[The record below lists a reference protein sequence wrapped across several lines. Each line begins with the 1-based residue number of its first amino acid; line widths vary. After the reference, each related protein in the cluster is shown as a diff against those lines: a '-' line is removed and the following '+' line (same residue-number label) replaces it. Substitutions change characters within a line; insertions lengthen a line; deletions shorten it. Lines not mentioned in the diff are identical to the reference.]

1 MGVRFYKTT
10 LRWLSLLWGASL
22 LAACGITPSRSGPS
36 QESLVALGQQVYQE
50 TCARCHGSG
59 GEGLI
64 GPALDRTGHAWHHP
78 DQQIRDW
85 IQNGKLGLQISMP
98 AYGEQLDEAEIE
110 AVMAFIKTWW
120 DDEQRRVQADVTSR
134 YRAP

>member
-1 MGVRFYKTT
+1 MVGFMKTI
-10 LRWLSLLWGASL
+10 LRCVSFLWVASL
-22 LAACGITPSRSGPS
+22 LVACGMAPSRSGPA
-36 QESLVALGQQVYQE
+36 QDSLLALGQQVYQA
-50 TCARCHGSG
+50 TCARCHGSR
-59 GEGLI
+59 GEGQI

-98 AYGEQLDEAEIE
+98 GYSDELGEAEIE
-110 AVMAFIKTWW
+110 AVVVFIKTWW
-120 DDEQRRVQADVTSR
+120 DEEQRRVQADVTSR